1 MAKAKELI
9 ARVLAE
15 SGIQHVFGLPG
26 GGTLEI
32 FDGLYDQRERV
43 TSILVRHEHGASIM
57 ADAYARAA
65 GRPALIM
72 GQGAFIGSNAA
83 FGVME
88 AFVSG
93 SPMVII
99 TDTSDGL
106 MPQHPANQ
114 SVTGDHGS
122 PDIVAIFRAMTKYT
136 TLAAT
141 AKEAVIGT
149 QLAIKHATS
158 GRPGPAAVVFRSQ
171 AVLDDVDE
179 AHAPYIHPTAGY
191 LPGSPAVAAED
202 DVVPAA
208 ELLINAANPVIVA
221 GNGVHLADAHQDLRR
236 LAELLGAAVATT
248 YKGKSAI
255 AETHPLAVGMVGVF
269 GQEVANAVVGDA
281 DVVLVVGAKL
291 TPQDTVRERP
301 AVFDPARQRIL
312 QVDIDPH
319 NAGWTFPVERALIG
333 DAQAVLAQLVAACEA
348 TLREDP
354 LDTQARSERLAAIK
368 RARSYYEHPT
378 LHGDTAPPL
387 PPRLVRLV
395 QESVDPETLIALDA
409 GNNRVWMCHFYQAQ
423 QAKTFFCPGGLAGM
437 GWALPA
443 ALGLKVAQ
451 PHRPVLGVTG
461 DGGFMISVHAI
472 ATAVQYALP
481 VVWLVMNDS
490 SLGMVR
496 QHQKDR
502 LIASEFGDV
511 DHARIARGFGADG
524 LRVDDARDILDAL
537 RSAFASGHPT
547 VIDAVID
554 RTTAVDDF
562 RVAPRRASET

>member
-1 MAKAKELI
+1 MTKAKDLI
-9 ARVLAE
+9 ARVVAE
-15 SGIQHVFGLPG
+15 AGIQHVFGLPG

-32 FDGLYDQRERV
+32 FDGLYDHRDRV

-57 ADAYARAA
+57 ADAYARAS
-65 GRPALIM
+65 GRPALVM

-83 FGVME
+83 FGIME
-88 AFVSG
+88 AFVSN
-93 SPMVII
+93 SPMVIV

-114 SVTGDHGS
+114 SVTGDYGS
-122 PDIVAIFRAMTKYT
+122 PDILAMFRAMTKYT

-141 AKEAVIGT
+141 GKEAVIGT

-179 AHAPYIHPTAGY
+179 DRPPYIHPTAGY
-191 LPGSPAVAAED
+191 LTGSRAVATPD
-202 DVVPAA
+202 DVARAA
-208 ELLINAANPVIVA
+208 ELLVNAEHPVIVA
-221 GNGVHLADAHQDLRR
+221 GNGVHLADAHDDLRR

-269 GQEVANAVVGDA
+269 GQEAANAVVGDA

-301 AVFDPARQRIL
+301 AVFDPTRQKIL

-333 DAQAVLAQLVAACEA
+333 DARAVLTQIVEACREPLV
-348 TLREDP
+348 EDP
-354 LDTQARSERLAAIK
+354 LDTQARTQALAEIK
-368 RARSYYEHPT
+368 LQRSYYEHDSLHVNATPPT
-378 LHGDTAPPL
+378 LQ
-387 PPRLVRLV
+387 RVVRLV
-395 QESVDPETLIALDA
+395 QEALDPSALIALDA

-423 QAKTFFCPGGLAGM
+423 QPKTFFCPGGLAGM
-437 GWALPA
+437 GWAVPA
-443 ALGLKVAQ
+443 ALGLKIAQ
-451 PHRPVLGVTG
+451 PGRPVLGVAG
-461 DGGFMISVHAI
+461 DGGFMMSVYAI
-472 ATAVQYALP
+472 ATAVQYELP

-502 LIASEFGDV
+502 LTASEFGAF
-511 DHARIARGFGADG
+511 DHARIAQGFGADG
-524 LRVDDARDILDAL
+524 LRVEDPRDLPDAIRA
-537 RSAFASGHPT
+537 AFASGRPT

-554 RTTAVDDF
+554 RAPAVDDF
-562 RVAPRRASET
+562 RVVPRRASET

>member
-1 MAKAKELI
+1 MAKAKDLI
-9 ARVLAE
+9 ARVVAE
-15 SGIQHVFGLPG
+15 AGIQHVFGLPG

-32 FDGLYDQRERV
+32 FDGLYDHRDSV
-43 TSILVRHEHGASIM
+43 TSLLVRHEHGASIM
-57 ADAYARAA
+57 ADAYARAS

-83 FGVME
+83 FGIME
-88 AFVSG
+88 AFVSS
-93 SPMVII
+93 SPMVIV

-114 SVTGDHGS
+114 SVTGDYGS
-122 PDIVAIFRAMTKYT
+122 PDILAMFRAMTKYT

-141 AKEAVIGT
+141 GKEAVIGT

-171 AVLDDVDE
+171 AVLDDIDE
-179 AHAPYIHPTAGY
+179 DRPPYIHPTQGY
-191 LPGSPAVAAED
+191 LSGSPAVAAQD
-202 DVVPAA
+202 DVAHAA
-208 ELLINAANPVIVA
+208 ELLINAENPVIVA
-221 GNGVHLADAHQDLRR
+221 GNGVHISDAHDDLRA
-236 LAELLGAAVATT
+236 LAEILGAGIATT

-269 GQEVANAVVGDA
+269 GQEAANAVVGDA

-301 AVFDPARQRIL
+301 SVFDPTRQKIL
-312 QVDIDPH
+312 QVDIDPL
-319 NAGWTFPVERALIG
+319 NAGWTFPVESALIG
-333 DAQAVLAQLVAACEA
+333 DARAVLAQIVTACRE

-354 LDTQARSERLAAIK
+354 LDTQARAQRLAEIK
-368 RARSYYEHPT
+368 LQRSYYEHEM
-378 LHGDTAPPL
+378 LHVDATPPAPQ
-387 PPRLVRLV
+387 RVVRLV
-395 QESVDPETLIALDA
+395 QEAVDPSALIALDA

-437 GWALPA
+437 GWAVPA

-451 PHRPVLGVTG
+451 PGRPVLGVSG
-461 DGGFMISVHAI
+461 DGGFMMSVHAI
-472 ATAVQYALP
+472 ATAVQYGLP

-502 LIASEFGDV
+502 LTVSEFGAF
-511 DHARIARGFGADG
+511 DHARIAQGFGADG
-524 LRVDDARDILDAL
+524 LRVEDARDLPDAI
-537 RSAFASGHPT
+537 RAAFASGRPT
-547 VIDAVID
+547 VVDAVID
-554 RTTAVDDF
+554 RTHAVDDF
-562 RVAPRRASET
+562 RVVPRRASET